1 MNDYT
6 EDDREYYEKIASF
19 GKKDLIAE
27 TERWKKKF
35 KKEKLKWSY
44 GDVFKEMSG
53 DDLYF
58 LCIDINRDYR
68 HKDNIEHET
77 KIVVKKAAKKNTK
90 NTVSKSSEKERV
102 KKSAKAKKETK
113 SATSKKAKKAE
124 KTASSES
131 KKKTAKRKTSRK

>member
-27 TERWKKKF
+27 IERWKKKF

-77 KIVVKKAAKKNTK
+77 KTVVKKAAKKNTK
-90 NTVSKSSEKERV
+90 STVSKSSAKERI

-113 SATSKKAKKAE
+113 SATSRKAK